1 MARTTQTQPTPTAV
15 AAGPQRPTRP
25 AGPGQPAIE
34 VTGLRVTYR
43 GSATPAVDGVSFRV
57 AAGEIFGFLGPN
69 GAGKS
74 TTQRVLTRQIRT
86 FTGTVRVLGRDI
98 RGWNDSFFEHIG
110 VGFELPASYPRLTVA
125 ENLTAFAGLYDRP
138 TEDPTRLLGRVGLLD
153 AAGRPAG
160 SLSKGMQMRLNLA
173 RAMLPRPEILFLDEP
188 TSGLDPVHA
197 DDVRAIVREAAGEGR
212 TVFLT
217 THDMATAGALCDRV
231 AFMVGGRLA
240 AIDTPRALKLQ
251 HGQANVRVEYR
262 QHGQLRR
269 AEFALPTLAGD
280 RGFRELLAAEAI
292 ETIHSEEASL
302 GDVFADV
309 TGSRL

>member
-1 MARTTQTQPTPTAV
+1 GCQHGIVGKAAMVVLCCPMRRARGVPMARTTQTQPPPTAV

-74 TTQRVLTRQIRT
+74 TTQRVLTRQRRT
-86 FTGTVRVLGRDI
+86 FTGTVRVLGPDI
-98 RGWNDSFFEHIG
+98 RGCTDSFLDHIG

-173 RAMLPRPEILFLDEP
+173 R
-188 TSGLDPVHA
+188 
-197 DDVRAIVREAAGEGR
+197 
-212 TVFLT
+212 
-217 THDMATAGALCDRV
+217 
-231 AFMVGGRLA
+231 
-240 AIDTPRALKLQ
+240 
-251 HGQANVRVEYR
+251 
-262 QHGQLRR
+262 
-269 AEFALPTLAGD
+269 
-280 RGFRELLAAEAI
+280 
-292 ETIHSEEASL
+292 
-302 GDVFADV
+302 
-309 TGSRL
+309 

>member
-1 MARTTQTQPTPTAV
+1 
-15 AAGPQRPTRP
+15 
-25 AGPGQPAIE
+25 
-34 VTGLRVTYR
+34 LRVTYR

-86 FTGTVRVLGRDI
+86 FTGTVRVLDREIG
-98 RGWNDSFFEHIG
+98 GWDDAFFEHVG

-125 ENLTAFAGLYDRP
+125 ENLNAFAGLYHRP
-138 TEDPTRLLGRVGLLD
+138 TEDPARLLGRVGLLE

-197 DDVRAIVREAAGEGR
+197 EDVRAIVREAAGEGR

-217 THDMATAGALCDRV
+217 THDMATADALCDRV
-231 AFMVGGRLA
+231 AFMAGGRLA
-240 AIDTPRALKLQ
+240 VTGAPRALRLQ
-251 HGQANVRVEYR
+251 HGQAKVRVEYR

-269 AEFALPTLAGD
+269 AEFALPTLASD
-280 RGFRELLAAEAI
+280 PGFGEILAAGAI

-302 GDVFADV
+302 GEVFADV